1 MTSKTNPLI
10 ISKWIAI
17 IAFIAL
23 GFENHSAIAEDWGQ
37 WMGPNRDGV
46 YNESGVIDAIPE
58 TGLEIKWRTPIKGG
72 YAGPAVADGK
82 VFVFDYLSEGGKAF
96 NRPDQRA
103 NLTGKERIIALN
115 ESDGKEIW
123 SHQ

>member
-82 VFVFDYLSEGGKAF
+82 VFVFDYLSEGSVITAVITLQAQTSP
-96 NRPDQRA
+96 RWHEYQRA
-103 NLTGKERIIALN
+103 I
-115 ESDGKEIW
+115 
-123 SHQ
+123 